1 MSDLTELRERLRQQR
16 PVDWDQLPDFPLY
29 MDQVLSYMDRQVI
42 RFDEE
47 DTLTASMVNNYTKS
61 GLVPRAE
68 GKKYNRTHLAYLTA
82 ICVLKHVMS
91 TRDMDLLIREE
102 LQGERPIREGY
113 DAFCASL
120 DKALR
125 ITAGEMEERGEDSSL
140 ADNAIHFALLS
151 YAAGVASSPIC
162 DIAAPAARPRRR
174 PPAKK
179 RKRSARDM
187 RDYVLMTDSCCDL
200 SASLAEE
207 LGIFVLPLS
216 LELSG
221 QTYHNY
227 LDGREIG
234 FSDFYNRIR
243 AGETATTSAI
253 SVGVFEEAMRP
264 FLESGKDILCLSF
277 SSALSTTYQSA
288 VIAAGE
294 MAESFP
300 EAKIRVVDTLSASL
314 GQGLLVYLCARK
326 KQAGLDIDAL
336 RDYAEQ
342 TKGQVCHW
350 FTVDDLNHLK
360 RGGRVSA
367 TAALFGTMLSIK
379 PVLHVDDQGRLIPV
393 SKSRGRRASLTALVD
408 RMEQTAVAPG
418 TQTVFISHG
427 DCPEDA
433 SSWPMRSAAA
443 SARRISGSTLWAPSS
458 AITPVPAPWLCSS
471 WARSDKKRS

>member
-1 MSDLTELRERLRQQR
+1 
-16 PVDWDQLPDFPLY
+16 
-29 MDQVLSYMDRQVI
+29 
-42 RFDEE
+42 
-47 DTLTASMVNNYTKS
+47 
-61 GLVPRAE
+61 
-68 GKKYNRTHLAYLTA
+68 
-82 ICVLKHVMS
+82 
-91 TRDMDLLIREE
+91 
-102 LQGERPIREGY
+102 
-113 DAFCASL
+113 
-120 DKALR
+120 
-125 ITAGEMEERGEDSSL
+125 
-140 ADNAIHFALLS
+140 
-151 YAAGVASSPIC
+151 
-162 DIAAPAARPRRR
+162 
-174 PPAKK
+174 
-179 RKRSARDM
+179 M

-300 EAKIRVVDTLSASL
+300 EAKIHVVDTLSASL

-433 SSWPMRSAAA
+433 QFVADEI
-443 SARRISGSTLWAPSS
+443 RRRFGTEDIRINFVGPVIGNHSGPGTMALFFLG
-458 AITPVPAPWLCSS
+458 TE
-471 WARSDKKRS
+471 R